1 MVILNLG
8 IEVIYIC
15 CVSLLKNVL
24 FSSLPYQ
31 NKKDSRCLM
40 LLDFKY
46 FYTTLKEMFSAMCL
60 QWHYK
65 YLRGNSKAV
74 NEVACCKTR

>member
-1 MVILNLG
+1 
-8 IEVIYIC
+8 
-15 CVSLLKNVL
+15 
-24 FSSLPYQ
+24 
-31 NKKDSRCLM
+31 M
-40 LLDFKY
+40 LLLYFMY

>member
-15 CVSLLKNVL
+15 CVSLLKNFL
-24 FSSLPYQ
+24 FSGLPYK
-31 NKKDSRCLM
+31 NKNHSRCLM
-40 LLDFKY
+40 LLDFMY

-65 YLRGNSKAV
+65 YLRGNSEAV